1 MLTTLRGPAALLIG
15 SVLTASALGQPPLPP
30 GSPAPTPPA
39 GVPMTPPPAVAPPAA
54 VPMTPPTAVAPPA
67 AVPPG
72 LTPPAAAAPVVP
84 EVRPTGTA
92 ATVNGQPI
100 PEVAVYRAL
109 RQFPPTHQD
118 AARKE
123 IVSHLVENLLID
135 QYLTALKITVEE
147 KEVDAL
153 ITELKTDL
161 EKEKK
166 EMAKE
171 LEGMMLTEAEFRTE
185 VAAQMRWEKFVKQQG
200 NDDALKQL
208 HAANPDIFDGTLVR
222 ARHVLLTPGTDT
234 AKQAEAAQKLRAI
247 KATVEA
253 EAKKVMDA
261 MPATATPA
269 EKEQART
276 KRTDELF
283 AAYAKEHSVCPSK
296 KDGGDLNYFPRSGA
310 MVEPFAKAAFAM
322 KPFDMSDVVA
332 TEFGYHLIMVTERKQ
347 GTAKPFEQV
356 KEDVRMMYAM
366 RLREAVIAQMKPKAA
381 IEIKPAPTTPTSTAP
396 MTK

>member
-1 MLTTLRGPAALLIG
+1 MLTTLRGPAALLLG
-15 SVLTASALGQPPLPP
+15 SVLTAAAMGQPLPP
-30 GSPAPTPPA
+30 GTPPA
-39 GVPMTPPPAVAPPAA
+39 PPVTAPVTPPPAAAPLNPPPATSPLAPPSA
-54 VPMTPPTAVAPPA
+54 TAP
-67 AVPPG
+67 
-72 LTPPAAAAPVVP
+72 LTPPATAPVAVTP
-84 EVRPTGTA
+84 EVRPTGIA

-135 QYLTALKITVEE
+135 QYLGALKVTIED

-153 ITELKTDL
+153 IAELKADL

-185 VAAQMRWEKFVKQQG
+185 VSAQMRWEKFVKQQG

-208 HAANPDIFDGTLVR
+208 HAANPDVFDGTLVR

-234 AKQAEAAQKLRAI
+234 TKQQEAAQKLRAI

-253 EAKKVMDA
+253 EAKKVVDA
-261 MPATATPA
+261 MPPTATPA

-310 MVEPFAKAAFAM
+310 MVEPFAKAAFAL
-322 KPFDMSDVVA
+322 KPFEMTDVVA

-347 GTAKPFEQV
+347 GAAKKFEDV

-381 IEIKPAPTTPTSTAP
+381 IEVKPAPTTPTSTPAP
-396 MTK
+396 MK